1 MFTHFVKAIQVFK
14 HLGRTDGAGTGGA
27 GTGDFEP
34 DGRSTT
40 LAGDVSTIVTGVAE
54 GATHL
59 VQMVEVTVLKMVDTV
74 FELWI
79 ISRVPDVTV
88 LVTGQVVTV
97 VWMLKTV
104 CEYQTLTDGFC

>member
-1 MFTHFVKAIQVFK
+1 MIQVFK
-14 HLGRTDGAGTGGA
+14 HLGKTDGAGTGGA

-34 DGRSTT
+34 DGRSTM
-40 LAGDVSTIVTGVAE
+40 LAGDVSMIVPGVVR
-54 GATHL
+54 GAAHL
-59 VQMVEVTVLKMVDTV
+59 VQMVEVMVLKIVDTV

-97 VWMLKTV
+97 VWMLKAI
-104 CEYQTLTDGFC
+104 CEYQTSNKGLGSRTLG